1 MLFALVLVGGL
12 LPTRGGLS
20 QAARAQPD
28 GPAAA
33 QAQSYLIKGVTEAQL
48 GDYEEAILYFETALD
63 RAPESPTLLMALADA
78 HEAEGEYAT
87 ALFYARQAQRHGG
100 ARPYYHHRLAE
111 LQDAAGEPDAAL
123 QTYKDLLDRFPED
136 TNAYRALATLQAE
149 LGRLA
154 AALQTYRTLLK
165 HTSSPS
171 VAVYRRML
179 ALYRR
184 TGNPEGIE
192 ETLRALVEQRPNNR
206 SYRRRLGDHLAET
219 EQPDEA
225 LDVLAPLAA
234 QQPRDRELQRRVEQ
248 LSQATGESSSLSP
261 DATPAPAGASTAQ
274 SADALVK
281 RAESSFSATTAPDST
296 RLHAAKGLVR
306 EALNQAPS
314 HLAALTLLARIH
326 REAGAPLKAGRALEQ
341 ALEDHP
347 REPRRWAQAAEDF
360 LHAHDYEKA
369 ASLSE
374 EGLLLFPGHY
384 ALVKSAAQ
392 AYLHSGRPRRAQKH
406 FRQALDL
413 QTAEDSSPHE
423 TAVLKAGLGL
433 AYTLLDRPKDAE
445 AAFTSARSTPPSPPS
460 VLRNHAYSLALRNVQ
475 LDRALKIARRAVDRA
490 PDHPLSHDTLGWV
503 YFHRD
508 NLAAARRHLR
518 RALENS
524 PPLARILEHAGDV
537 EQALGNDAAAQ
548 KYWQRALN
556 RAPDRSSLRKKLDEA
571 ATS

>member
-1 MLFALVLVGGL
+1 
-12 LPTRGGLS
+12 LS

-28 GPAAA
+28 GSAAA

-63 RAPESPTLLMALADA
+63 RAPENPTLLMALADA
-78 HEAEGEYAT
+78 HEAQGEYAT
-87 ALFYARQAQRHGG
+87 ALFYARQARRHGG
-100 ARPYYHHRLAE
+100 ARPYYPHRLAE

-149 LGRLA
+149 LGRSA

-171 VAVYRRML
+171 MAVYRRML

-184 TGNPEGIE
+184 TGNPEGVE

-225 LDVLAPLAA
+225 LDILAPLAA
-234 QQPRDRELQRRVEQ
+234 QQPQDRELQRRVEQ
-248 LSQATGESSSLSP
+248 LSRATGRSSSPDP
-261 DATPAPAGASTAQ
+261 DATSAPAGAST
-274 SADALVK
+274 SRTVDALVK
-281 RAESSFSATTAPDST
+281 RAESTFSAPTAPDST
-296 RLHAAKGLVR
+296 RLQTAKGLVR

-314 HLAALTLLARIH
+314 HLSALTLLARIH
-326 REAGAPLKAGRALEQ
+326 RETGAPQKAGRALER

-347 REPRRWAQAAEDF
+347 RDPSRWAQAAEDF

-369 ASLSE
+369 ARLSE

-384 ALVKSAAQ
+384 ALAKTAAQ
-392 AYLHSGRPRRAQKH
+392 ARLHSGRPKRALEH
-406 FRQALDL
+406 FRRALDL
-413 QTAEDSSPHE
+413 RSGEAPPSAE

-445 AAFTSARSTPPSPPS
+445 AAFASVHGASPTPPA

-503 YFHRD
+503 YFQRD

-548 KYWQRALN
+548 KYWQQALD
-556 RAPDRSSLRKKLDEA
+556 RAPDRPSLRKKLDGA